1 MRSHRSFH
9 GEMDQIR
16 KEVMGLA
23 MELVSGC
30 NFKRAMHE
38 RGTIVSERQQACQ
51 LVRRVVKYIGTIC
64 SASCIQMGKG
74 PQLQERNDMLG
85 NLGAGFWLVE
95 PAGGFSKCPCT
106 AHHLSQ
112 VGAHNFAEHPT
123 RQAQNDISLKEEK
136 TVSWASLRY
145 SLAVS

>member
-85 NLGAGFWLVE
+85 NLGAGFWLVDKM
-95 PAGGFSKCPCT
+95 PMHCSPFIPSGGTQFCGTSNAPGTERHITERGEDCVLG
-106 AHHLSQ
+106 LS
-112 VGAHNFAEHPT
+112 
-123 RQAQNDISLKEEK
+123 SLLFG
-136 TVSWASLRY
+136 SFLRC
-145 SLAVS
+145 

>member
-38 RGTIVSERQQACQ
+38 RGTIVSERRQACQ

-95 PAGGFSKCPCT
+95 PAGGFSKCPLLT
-106 AHHLSQ
+106 IYPKWGH
-112 VGAHNFAEHPT
+112 T
-123 RQAQNDISLKEEK
+123 I
-136 TVSWASLRY
+136 LRNIQRARHRTTY
-145 SLAVS
+145 H